1 MGYDDYYVVTV
12 SLRFVLVMKYS
23 IRVPSFFICMSLF
36 ICSSYAVS
44 TFDFNSDIQMVG
56 KTETIEAVYTD
67 TLIDLAR
74 AHNLGFTEIVSAN
87 RAVNKWLPG
96 EGTTILLPKAFIVP
110 SNYLEKGITI
120 NLPEFRGFYI
130 DGKQLITFPVGI
142 GRMDW
147 ATPLGVSKV
156 DLKLENPSW
165 YPPASVRE
173 EYKQEG
179 MYLAP
184 VIPAGP
190 DNPLGKLAMRL
201 DIPGGYF
208 IHGTNKPDGVG
219 MQVSHGCI
227 RLFPEDIKIIFS
239 KTNIGLQVKII
250 DEPFKIGILGD
261 NIFLEIHETLVPRET
276 INSYKSIQLMIESFI
291 FERQLEVTIDWIK
304 VKEAFEKKTGIP
316 TLIADISIKTT

>member
-1 MGYDDYYVVTV
+1 M
-12 SLRFVLVMKYS
+12 
-23 IRVPSFFICMSLF
+23 RVFLFFLCTSSY

-44 TFDFNSDIQMVG
+44 TFDFNPDTQMVG

-87 RAVNKWLPG
+87 RSVNKWLPG
-96 EGTTILLPKAFIVP
+96 EGTTILLPKAFILP
-110 SNYLEKGITI
+110 SDYLEKGITI
-120 NLPEFRGFYI
+120 NLPEYRGFYI

-147 ATPLGVSKV
+147 TTPLGMSKV

-165 YPPASVRE
+165 YPPASVSQ
-173 EYKQEG
+173 EYKEEG
-179 MYLAP
+179 IYLAP

-201 DIPGGYF
+201 NIPGGYF
-208 IHGTNKPDGVG
+208 IHGTNRPDGVG

-250 DEPFKIGILGD
+250 DEPFKIGILG
-261 NIFLEIHETLVPRET
+261 NHIFLEIHETLTSEDT
-276 INSYKSIQLMIESFI
+276 IKSYKLIQSMIENFI
-291 FERQLEVTIDWIK
+291 FDRQLGDIVDWIK
-304 VKEAFEKKTGIP
+304 VREAFEKQSGAP
-316 TLIADISIKTT
+316 TLIAEISAKTT

>member
-1 MGYDDYYVVTV
+1 M
-12 SLRFVLVMKYS
+12 
-23 IRVPSFFICMSLF
+23 RVFLFFLCTSSY

-44 TFDFNSDIQMVG
+44 TFDFNPDTQMVG

-87 RAVNKWLPG
+87 RSVNKWLPG
-96 EGTTILLPKAFIVP
+96 EGTTILLPKAFILP
-110 SNYLEKGITI
+110 SDYLEKGITI
-120 NLPEFRGFYI
+120 NLPEYRGFYI

-147 ATPLGVSKV
+147 TTPLGMSKV

-165 YPPASVRE
+165 YPPASVRQ
-173 EYKQEG
+173 EYKEEG
-179 MYLAP
+179 IYLAP

-201 DIPGGYF
+201 NIPGGYF
-208 IHGTNKPDGVG
+208 IHGTNRPDGVG

-250 DEPFKIGILGD
+250 DEPFKIGILG
-261 NIFLEIHETLVPRET
+261 NHIYLEIHETLTSKDT
-276 INSYKSIQLMIESFI
+276 IKSYKLIQSMIKNFV
-291 FERQLEVTIDWIK
+291 FDRQLGDIVDWIK
-304 VKEAFEKKTGIP
+304 VREAFEKQSGAP
-316 TLIADISIKTT
+316 TLIAEISVKTT

>member
-1 MGYDDYYVVTV
+1 
-12 SLRFVLVMKYS
+12 
-23 IRVPSFFICMSLF
+23 MSLF
-36 ICSSYAVS
+36 IYSSYAVS
-44 TFDFNSDIQMVG
+44 IFDFNPDTQMVG
-56 KTETIEAVYTD
+56 KTETIEAVYKD

-87 RAVNKWLPG
+87 RSVNKWLPG
-96 EGTTILLPKAFIVP
+96 EGTAVLLPKAFIVP
-110 SNYLEKGITI
+110 SSYLEKGITI
-120 NLPEFRGFYI
+120 NLPEYRGFYI

-147 ATPLGVSKV
+147 TTPLGLSKV

-165 YPPASVRE
+165 YPPASVRQ
-173 EYKQEG
+173 EYKEEG
-179 MYLAP
+179 IFLAP

-250 DEPFKIGILGD
+250 DEPFKIGILG
-261 NIFLEIHETLVPRET
+261 NHIYLEIHETVTSED
-276 INSYKSIQLMIESFI
+276 INNSYKTVESMIESFM
-291 FERQLEVTIDWIK
+291 FDRQIGATVDWIK
-304 VKEAFEKKTGIP
+304 VRQIFEKKSGVP
-316 TLIADISIKTT
+316 TLIAKISAKTG

>member
-1 MGYDDYYVVTV
+1 M
-12 SLRFVLVMKYS
+12 
-23 IRVPSFFICMSLF
+23 RVFLFFLCTSSY

-44 TFDFNSDIQMVG
+44 TFDFNPDTQMVG

-87 RAVNKWLPG
+87 RSVNKWLPG
-96 EGTTILLPKAFIVP
+96 EGTTILLPKAFILP
-110 SNYLEKGITI
+110 SDYLEKGITI
-120 NLPEFRGFYI
+120 NLPEYRGFYI

-147 ATPLGVSKV
+147 TTPLGMSKV

-165 YPPASVRE
+165 YPPASVRQ
-173 EYKQEG
+173 EYKEEG
-179 MYLAP
+179 IYLAP

-201 DIPGGYF
+201 NIPGGYF
-208 IHGTNKPDGVG
+208 IHGTNRPDGVG

-250 DEPFKIGILGD
+250 DEPFKIGILG
-261 NIFLEIHETLVPRET
+261 NHIFLEIHETLTSEDT
-276 INSYKSIQLMIESFI
+276 IKSYKLIQSMIKNFI
-291 FERQLEVTIDWIK
+291 FDRQLGDIVDWIK
-304 VKEAFEKKTGIP
+304 VREAFEKQSGAP
-316 TLIADISIKTT
+316 TLIAEISAKTT

>member
-1 MGYDDYYVVTV
+1 M
-12 SLRFVLVMKYS
+12 
-23 IRVPSFFICMSLF
+23 RVFLFFLCTSSY

-44 TFDFNSDIQMVG
+44 TFDFNPDTQMVG

-87 RAVNKWLPG
+87 RSVNKWLPG
-96 EGTTILLPKAFIVP
+96 EGTTILLPKAFILP
-110 SNYLEKGITI
+110 SDYLEKGITI
-120 NLPEFRGFYI
+120 NLPEYRGFYI

-147 ATPLGVSKV
+147 TTPLGMSKV

-165 YPPASVRE
+165 YPPASVRQ
-173 EYKQEG
+173 EYKEEG
-179 MYLAP
+179 IYLAP

-201 DIPGGYF
+201 NIPGGYF
-208 IHGTNKPDGVG
+208 IHGTNRPDGVG

-250 DEPFKIGILGD
+250 DEPFKIGILG
-261 NIFLEIHETLVPRET
+261 NHIYLEIHETLTSKDT
-276 INSYKSIQLMIESFI
+276 IKSYKLIQSMIKNFI
-291 FERQLEVTIDWIK
+291 FDRQLGDIVDWIK
-304 VKEAFEKKTGIP
+304 VREAFEKQSGAP
-316 TLIADISIKTT
+316 TLIAEISVKTT

>member
-1 MGYDDYYVVTV
+1 
-12 SLRFVLVMKYS
+12 MKYS
-23 IRVPSFFICMSLF
+23 MRVFLFFLCTSSY

-44 TFDFNSDIQMVG
+44 TFDFNPDTQMVG
-56 KTETIEAVYTD
+56 KTETIEAVYKD

-87 RAVNKWLPG
+87 RSVNKWLPG
-96 EGTTILLPKAFIVP
+96 EGTTILLPKAFILP
-110 SNYLEKGITI
+110 SDYLEKGITI
-120 NLPEFRGFYI
+120 NLPEYRGFYI

-147 ATPLGVSKV
+147 TTPLGMSIV

-165 YPPASVRE
+165 YPPASVRQ
-173 EYKQEG
+173 EYKEEG
-179 MYLAP
+179 IYLAP

-201 DIPGGYF
+201 NIPGGYF
-208 IHGTNKPDGVG
+208 IHGTNRPDGVG

-250 DEPFKIGILGD
+250 DEPFKIGILG
-261 NIFLEIHETLVPRET
+261 NHIYLEIHETLTSEDT
-276 INSYKSIQLMIESFI
+276 IKSYKLIQSMIENFI
-291 FERQLEVTIDWIK
+291 FDRQLGDIVDWIK
-304 VKEAFEKKTGIP
+304 VREAFEKQSGAP
-316 TLIADISIKTT
+316 TLIAEISAKTT

>member
-1 MGYDDYYVVTV
+1 
-12 SLRFVLVMKYS
+12 MKYS
-23 IRVPSFFICMSLF
+23 MRVFLFFLCTSSY

-44 TFDFNSDIQMVG
+44 TFDFNPDTQMVG

-87 RAVNKWLPG
+87 RSVNKWLPG
-96 EGTTILLPKAFIVP
+96 EGTTILLPKAFILP
-110 SNYLEKGITI
+110 SDYLEKGITI
-120 NLPEFRGFYI
+120 NLPEYRGFYI

-147 ATPLGVSKV
+147 TTPLGMSKV

-165 YPPASVRE
+165 YPPASVRQ
-173 EYKQEG
+173 EYKEEG
-179 MYLAP
+179 IYLAP

-201 DIPGGYF
+201 NIPGGYF
-208 IHGTNKPDGVG
+208 IHGTNRPDGVG

-250 DEPFKIGILGD
+250 DEPFKIGILG
-261 NIFLEIHETLVPRET
+261 NHIYLEIHETLTSKDT
-276 INSYKSIQLMIESFI
+276 IKSYKLIQSMIKNFI
-291 FERQLEVTIDWIK
+291 FDRQLGDIVDWIK
-304 VKEAFEKKTGIP
+304 VREAFEKQSGAP
-316 TLIADISIKTT
+316 TLIAEISVKTT